1 MATSRRP
8 SPGAPSPGPWDLLRT
23 SIPDLP
29 DGLGMLDAEGR
40 VYFLNREGMRLLG
53 LSSSPDGGSAASWR
67 RFLKP
72 EQGASEIPLLRALR
86 GDHIREE
93 IVRVELPGQG
103 PRWLSFSA
111 SPLQAEQGVLQGS
124 VFRFRD
130 VTEEWQ
136 RRQETSRELS
146 RRLRQRGALLQLLRR
161 DWTSAADLRQA
172 LGEIVRISGRI
183 LEVDR
188 CGVWLLSDDS
198 HRLLCTALHDRE
210 GRKAEEEPP
219 LEASQH
225 PAYLAAVAEKETMPI
240 EDVVTDARMRE
251 LRPKYIVPRRI
262 GAMLDAPIYFE
273 GRLRGVI
280 CHEHVGGPRT
290 WKDDERTFS
299 VAVAATATRA
309 LGDWERRRVGE
320 TLHEHERKIE
330 AMEESRDRDTRFSHL
345 ATHAATMT
353 ETIRRLRL
361 AAKSDVTLLLRGES
375 GTGKE
380 LAARA
385 VHSHSSRAHRP
396 FEAVN
401 CAALP
406 PAILESELFG
416 HVKGA
421 FTDASRD
428 RAGLFRQA
436 HKGTLFLDEIGEL
449 APALQAKV
457 LRVLQDREVRPIGGD
472 TPFKVDVRII
482 AATNRNLEE
491 DLAAGR
497 LREDFYYRIR
507 VFEVVL
513 PPLRDRLE
521 DLPVLVERI
530 LKELSAATGRRVPG
544 VESSAMRKLEGY
556 RWPGNIRELR
566 NALEHA
572 LVTASGDRIR
582 AQDLPS
588 LTSRRRPGPPPAS
601 RDPEEVERILE
612 ALRAERGHRT
622 RAARRLG
629 VSRVTLWH
637 RMKALGLDSGVNPPL

>member
-1 MATSRRP
+1 MVTSHRP
-8 SPGAPSPGPWDLLRT
+8 NPGASSPGPWDLLRT

-40 VYFLNREGMRLLG
+40 VHFLNREGARLLG
-53 LSSSPDGGSAASWR
+53 FGSSPEGTPASAWR

-72 EQGASEIPLLRALR
+72 EGGTPDLPFLRALK
-86 GDHIREE
+86 GDHVREE
-93 IVRVELPGQG
+93 VVRLELPDHD
-103 PRWLSFSA
+103 PRWLSFSS
-111 SPLQAEQGVLQGS
+111 SPLHAEGGTARGCI
-124 VFRFRD
+124 FRFRE
-130 VTEEWQ
+130 VSEEWQ
-136 RRQETSRELS
+136 RREESKRELA
-146 RRLRQRGALLQLLRR
+146 RRLRQRGALLQLLRKN
-161 DWTSAADLRQA
+161 WTTAADLRHA
-172 LGEIVRISGRI
+172 LGEIVRISGKV

-188 CGVWLLSDDS
+188 CGIWLLSDDGR
-198 HRLLCTALHDRE
+198 RLLCTALEDRA
-210 GRKAEEEPP
+210 GRKAEEEPD

-225 PAYLAAVAEKETMPI
+225 PAYLAAVSEKETMPI
-240 EDVVTDARMRE
+240 EDVGTDARMRE
-251 LRPKYIVPRRI
+251 LRAKYISPRGI
-262 GAMLDAPIYFE
+262 GAMLDAPLYLE

-280 CHEHVGGPRT
+280 CHEHVGGPRV

-299 VAVAATATRA
+299 VAVAAVASRA
-309 LGDWERRRVGE
+309 FGDWERRRVGE
-320 TLHEHERKIE
+320 TLQEHERKIE
-330 AMEESRDRDTRFSHL
+330 ALEESRDRDTRFSKL
-345 ATHAATMT
+345 ATNAGSMSDV
-353 ETIRRLRL
+353 IRRLRL

-385 VHSHSSRAHRP
+385 VHAHSSRAQRP

-406 PAILESELFG
+406 PTILESELFG

-428 RAGLFRQA
+428 HPGLFRQA

-449 APALQAKV
+449 PPALQAKV
-457 LRVLQDREVRPIGGD
+457 LRVLQDREVRPVGGD
-472 TPFKVDVRII
+472 TPVKVDVRII

-521 DLPVLVERI
+521 DLPMLVDRI
-530 LKELSAATGRRVPG
+530 LKELATATGRRVPG
-544 VESSAMRKLEGY
+544 LDPAAMRKLEGY
-556 RWPGNIRELR
+556 RWPGNVRELR

-572 LVTASGDRIR
+572 LVTAQGDRIR
-582 AQDLPS
+582 VPDLPP
-588 LTSRRRPGPPPAS
+588 LTATRRPGPPAAP
-601 RDPEEVERILE
+601 RDPAEAERILE
-612 ALRAERGHRT
+612 ALRTERGHRS
-622 RAARRLG
+622 RAAKRLG
-629 VSRVTLWH
+629 ISRVTLWH
-637 RMKALGLDSGVNPPL
+637 RMKALGLDSGR